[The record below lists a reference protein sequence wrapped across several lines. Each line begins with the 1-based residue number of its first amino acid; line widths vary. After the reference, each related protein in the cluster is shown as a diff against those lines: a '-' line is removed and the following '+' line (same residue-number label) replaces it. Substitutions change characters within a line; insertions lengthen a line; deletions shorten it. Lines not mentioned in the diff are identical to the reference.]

1 MRTLQR
7 AGRATS
13 SAGGA
18 PRPTG
23 AQRAADCGGAGQR
36 HARGRKGRERVA
48 RKSSPCIRTYVRT
61 VRTYVR
67 TYALSLPLSR
77 FCSSSVNPSQH
88 MHRILTY
95 VRTYVRTCVR
105 RRNGG
110 GRRIGISAYVRTYV
124 RSHFS
129 TYVRTYVRI
138 CVRKY
143 ARTHATL
150 CFPEAR
156 YPSSPPVLE

>member
-1 MRTLQR
+1 MVER
-7 AGRATS
+7 GEGE
-13 SAGGA
+13 GGQEEL
-18 PRPTG
+18 PL
-23 AQRAADCGGAGQR
+23 
-36 HARGRKGRERVA
+36 H
-48 RKSSPCIRTYVRT
+48 TYVRT
-61 VRTYVR
+61 YGTYVRYVR
-67 TYALSLPLSR
+67 TYALSLSLSR

-95 VRTYVRTCVR
+95 VRTYVRKR
-105 RRNGG
+105 KGG
-110 GRRIGISAYVRTYV
+110 GRGIGISAYVRTYV